1 MVWSVCRP
9 TASFT
14 CTCKIRWVPPCRSK
28 PSLMGLE
35 KLSRTCASEVG
46 TVGNRPNPK
55 RHNKTTSVIKMTFHL
70 RLDSIGS
77 FHPRES
83 SWSSAVAL
91 PKLCFLAFHLDP
103 GYRRARHFS
112 LHLVGD
118 TQLYGIA
125 VQRHDRSVEPSARDH
140 LVSGFE
146 GAQHGLGFL
155 LPPLRRKNQQ
165 YVENHHDDRQR

>member
-28 PSLMGLE
+28 PSLMRLE

-46 TVGNRPNPK
+46 TVGNPTNPK

-70 RLDSIGS
+70 RLDYIGS

-83 SWSSAVAL
+83 SWSSAVTL
-91 PKLCFLAFHLDP
+91 PKLWFVAFHGCRGDRGP
-103 GYRRARHFS
+103 RDFH

-118 TQLYGIA
+118 TRLYGIA
-125 VQRHDRSVEPSARDH
+125 VQ
-140 LVSGFE
+140 
-146 GAQHGLGFL
+146 
-155 LPPLRRKNQQ
+155 
-165 YVENHHDDRQR
+165 